1 MKFTDWAPILVA
13 LITVAGGIFQARR
26 TRPMT
31 REIVKQD
38 AELPA
43 LLPDNSEAR
52 RILAAHIDATV
63 RKIVEGED
71 ERTRDFSGVLFW
83 TSFLT
88 LAVFLV
94 VVAAERGGYWWF
106 LCLPA
111 AVGWLL
117 GAPAVAQDASLRR
130 RDARGRPV

>member
-1 MKFTDWAPILVA
+1 M
-13 LITVAGGIFQARR
+13 ITVLGGIVQARR
-26 TRPMT
+26 SRPMT

-43 LLPDNSEAR
+43 LLPESSEAR
-52 RILAAHIDATV
+52 QILAAHIDATV

-71 ERTRDFSGVLFW
+71 ERTRDLSGVLFW
-83 TSFLT
+83 VSFLT

-94 VVAAERGGYWWF
+94 VVAADRGGYWWL

-117 GAPAVAQDASLRR
+117 GAPAVVQDATLRR